1 MYEVLTSPIT
11 LLCLGVVFLLI
22 SLLFFYFKRSVTRL
36 ERAQMEQARVL
47 QSFITNMEMS
57 RQQHMVQPPMTQPL
71 HNHVG
76 GVHDNGFVQDSN
88 EQSLIDV
95 SDGSDDD
102 SDDESDDGSD
112 DESDDESDDDS
123 DDESDA
129 ETANNEN
136 VSSVSNNGMSIL
148 EIDELGN
155 SEDDGEREIKVIQ
168 LQDNHLEEIHP
179 EIVEVSEMPNTVYD
193 AQYNINIVNNSN
205 SNSDDSDS
213 DSEDEDEDES
223 GSDIGNDSDHNG
235 DIGMNMSNISDNL
248 LNVEEIHSIKK
259 IPSVQELM
267 TSSDVKEEIISTDLK
282 TLTLQK
288 LRQIAI
294 DKDLIQTG
302 SKTNKKELI
311 KMIEE
316 ATK

>member
-1 MYEVLTSPIT
+1 MYGVLTSPIT

-22 SLLFFYFKRSVTRL
+22 SLLFFYFKRSISRL

-57 RQQHMVQPPMTQPL
+57 RQQHMMQPTMTQPL

-76 GVHDNGFVQDSN
+76 GVHENGFVQDSN

-95 SDGSDDD
+95 SDGSDD
-102 SDDESDDGSD
+102 
-112 DESDDESDDDS
+112 ESDDESDDDS
-123 DDESDA
+123 DDESDDSDDEIDSDA

-179 EIVEVSEMPNTVYD
+179 EIVEVSEMPNTVSD

-213 DSEDEDEDES
+213 DSEDEDES

>member
-22 SLLFFYFKRSVTRL
+22 SLLFFYFKRSISRL

-57 RQQHMVQPPMTQPL
+57 RQQHMMQPTMTQPL

-76 GVHDNGFVQDSN
+76 GVHENGFVQDSN

-95 SDGSDDD
+95 SDGSDD
-102 SDDESDDGSD
+102 E
-112 DESDDESDDDS
+112 S

-179 EIVEVSEMPNTVYD
+179 EIVEVSEMPNTVID
-193 AQYNINIVNNSN
+193 NIYIILRIRYS
-205 SNSDDSDS
+205 
-213 DSEDEDEDES
+213 
-223 GSDIGNDSDHNG
+223 IGHFTYFYYFR
-235 DIGMNMSNISDNL
+235 MNFF
-248 LNVEEIHSIKK
+248 
-259 IPSVQELM
+259 
-267 TSSDVKEEIISTDLK
+267 
-282 TLTLQK
+282 
-288 LRQIAI
+288 
-294 DKDLIQTG
+294 
-302 SKTNKKELI
+302 
-311 KMIEE
+311 
-316 ATK
+316 

>member
-22 SLLFFYFKRSVTRL
+22 SLLFFYFKRSVSRL

-57 RQQHMVQPPMTQPL
+57 RQQHMMQPPMAQPV

-76 GVHDNGFVQDSN
+76 GVHDNDFVQDSN

-102 SDDESDDGSD
+102 SDDESDD
-112 DESDDESDDDS
+112 
-123 DDESDA
+123 

-148 EIDELGN
+148 EIDELEN
-155 SEDDGEREIKVIQ
+155 SEEDDEKEIKVIQ

-179 EIVEVSEMPNTVYD
+179 EIVEVSEMPTGISD

-205 SNSDDSDS
+205 SDDSDS
-213 DSEDEDEDES
+213 DSDSDDECDS
-223 GSDIGNDSDHNG
+223 DSDHNG
-235 DIGMNMSNISDNL
+235 DNDMKVSSISDNL

>member
-22 SLLFFYFKRSVTRL
+22 SLLFFYFKRSISRL

-57 RQQHMVQPPMTQPL
+57 RQQHMMQPPMTQPL

-76 GVHDNGFVQDSN
+76 GVHENGFVQDSN

-95 SDGSDDD
+95 SDGSDDESDD
-102 SDDESDDGSD
+102 SDDESDDSD
-112 DESDDESDDDS
+112 DEIDS
-123 DDESDA
+123 DV

-179 EIVEVSEMPNTVYD
+179 EIVEVSEMPNTVSD

-205 SNSDDSDS
+205 SNSDNSDSDS
-213 DSEDEDEDES
+213 DSEDEDES

>member
-22 SLLFFYFKRSVTRL
+22 SLLFFYFKRSISRL

-71 HNHVG
+71 HNHVD
-76 GVHDNGFVQDSN
+76 GVHENGFVQDSN

-102 SDDESDDGSD
+102 
-112 DESDDESDDDS
+112 SDDESDDDS

-148 EIDELGN
+148 EIDELEN
-155 SEDDGEREIKVIQ
+155 SEEDDEKEIKVIQ

-179 EIVEVSEMPNTVYD
+179 EIVEVSEMPTGISD

-205 SNSDDSDS
+205 SDDSDS
-213 DSEDEDEDES
+213 DSDSDDECDS
-223 GSDIGNDSDHNG
+223 DSDHNG
-235 DIGMNMSNISDNL
+235 DNDMNVSSISDNL

>member
-1 MYEVLTSPIT
+1 MALEAPEEEKTESPFKKP
-11 LLCLGVVFLLI
+11 LFEDLCHEFDENGTRI
-22 SLLFFYFKRSVTRL
+22 KKSLFET
-36 ERAQMEQARVL
+36 
-47 QSFITNMEMS
+47 
-57 RQQHMVQPPMTQPL
+57 MVM
-71 HNHVG
+71 
-76 GVHDNGFVQDSN
+76 DS
-88 EQSLIDV
+88 
-95 SDGSDDD
+95 
-102 SDDESDDGSD
+102 
-112 DESDDESDDDS
+112 
-123 DDESDA
+123 
-129 ETANNEN
+129 
-136 VSSVSNNGMSIL
+136 
-148 EIDELGN
+148 
-155 SEDDGEREIKVIQ
+155 
-168 LQDNHLEEIHP
+168 
-179 EIVEVSEMPNTVYD
+179 
-193 AQYNINIVNNSN
+193 
-205 SNSDDSDS
+205 
-213 DSEDEDEDES
+213 EDEDES
-223 GSDIGNDSDHNG
+223 GSDIGNDIDHNG

>member
-22 SLLFFYFKRSVTRL
+22 SLLFFYFKRSISRL

-71 HNHVG
+71 HNHVD
-76 GVHDNGFVQDSN
+76 GVHENGFVQDSN

-102 SDDESDDGSD
+102 SDDD
-112 DESDDESDDDS
+112 SDDESDDDS
-123 DDESDA
+123 DDESDDSDDEIDSDA

-148 EIDELGN
+148 EIDELEN
-155 SEDDGEREIKVIQ
+155 SEEDDEKEIKVIQ

-179 EIVEVSEMPNTVYD
+179 EIVEVSEMPTGISD

-205 SNSDDSDS
+205 SDDSDS
-213 DSEDEDEDES
+213 DSDDECDS
-223 GSDIGNDSDHNG
+223 DSDHNG
-235 DIGMNMSNISDNL
+235 DNDMNVSSISDNL

>member
-22 SLLFFYFKRSVTRL
+22 SLLFFYFKRSVSRL

-57 RQQHMVQPPMTQPL
+57 RQQHMMQPPMAQPV

-76 GVHDNGFVQDSN
+76 GVHDNDFVQDSN

-102 SDDESDDGSD
+102 SDDESDDD
-112 DESDDESDDDS
+112 SDDESDDDS
-123 DDESDA
+123 DDDSDDESDD

-148 EIDELGN
+148 EIDELEN
-155 SEDDGEREIKVIQ
+155 SEEDDEKEIKVIQ

-179 EIVEVSEMPNTVYD
+179 EIVEVSEMPTGISD

-205 SNSDDSDS
+205 SDDSDS
-213 DSEDEDEDES
+213 DSDSDDECDS
-223 GSDIGNDSDHNG
+223 DSDHNG
-235 DIGMNMSNISDNL
+235 DNDMKVSSISDNL